1 MPGGKGTHK
10 ERGMLLPCPPTA
22 MQNQRVESTKTLLSC
37 LALSIELR
45 LSEPH
50 GHSRDPHNHFGLPQL
65 RIGTGGEMR
74 GAEQPRAMARGA
86 KHHAEQ
92 MTRSGAGVLA
102 RSGCSGVPLSSTFLP
117 GKRCSPLTSLFAK
130 GTESWE
136 QPSGGCLPRAHGRAR
151 GWGLDVAPHRSRERC
166 PVAPSRSSAAAGMLR
181 GLRVLGEPRA
191 KFLCAQHLQ

>member
-1 MPGGKGTHK
+1 M
-10 ERGMLLPCPPTA
+10 
-22 MQNQRVESTKTLLSC
+22 LLSC

-50 GHSRDPHNHFGLPQL
+50 GHSRDLHNHIGLPQL
-65 RIGTGGEMR
+65 RIGTGGEMW
-74 GAEQPRAMARGA
+74 GAEQPQAMARGA

-92 MTRSGAGVLA
+92 MMRSGAGVLA

-117 GKRCSPLTSLFAK
+117 GKRRSPLTSLFAK

-151 GWGLDVAPHRSRERC
+151 GWMWHPIGAGSDALWHPAGAQQLPGCSGGCESWENRGPNFCVLSICSERQIIQK
-166 PVAPSRSSAAAGMLR
+166 S
-181 GLRVLGEPRA
+181 
-191 KFLCAQHLQ
+191 